1 MSSAPEVL
9 PSVNEIPERPELVEI
24 NNCVRDTLSSL
35 DIEGVEFFLE
45 LDGETLM
52 LTLQTKKFLEAQDL
66 AVQLGKQIEQ
76 IAPANILELA
86 VYKRKTA
93 ENKAF
98 LIKEMALNKH
108 GSSTASKVAAKTDG
122 GANADRDPTQS
133 IDKKS
138 SKAASKPQDRSNHAK
153 IQQQVRDICTSLDLE
168 SVEFFIEIE
177 GETISVIVQT
187 KKFLE
192 AQDLAASLGTQI
204 ELIAPAGIRE
214 LAVYKR
220 KNAET
225 KAFLVNKMAVNKH
238 DEPEE
243 EINIMTNSPN
253 PTPNPYRRGRLSAF
267 DQLIAIVVALTGI
280 GMVLF
285 WVIGQKYRQ
294 LDLEGGISNLSENKV
309 GLLGNGKPIVSN
321 PIVSVANKDRHN
333 PQSVTTIPSPAPT
346 TIVKTIASGA
356 NRDRH
361 NPQPVTTIPSPAST
375 TIVETIASF
384 ANRDRHNPQP
394 VTTIPSPAPTTIVKT
409 VEVPAEPPKTTRPAP
424 VAVAPVVQPTVV
436 PPAKPVAKTPEFTD
450 VPKQFWGETYITE
463 LQKRGILDD
472 FGSGKFDPSKPIT
485 RGEYAKMLDRAFAD
499 RPATTTTANFKDIPS
514 DYPRKK
520 AIDKSVQL
528 GFMTGYSPTKFFPN
542 QKIPRYQ
549 LQISLAKGMKLNPP
563 ANTDRVLSKFT
574 DAKEMP
580 KYAREKMAAA
590 VDAGLTIKD
599 RTKNLLKPVK
609 TATRADAAALIYQ
622 ALVKEGKIQ
631 PQQKP

>member
-1 MSSAPEVL
+1 MSSSPEVS
-9 PSVNEIPERPELVEI
+9 PSVNGIPERPEIVEI
-24 NNCVRDTLSSL
+24 NNCVRDTLASL

-52 LTLQTKKFLEAQDL
+52 LTLQTKKFLGAQDL
-66 AVQLGKQIEQ
+66 AAQLGKQIEQ

-98 LIKEMALNKH
+98 LIKEMALDKQ
-108 GSSTASKVAAKTDG
+108 GPSIASKVAAKTNG
-122 GANADRDPTQS
+122 GANADRDPTKS

-138 SKAASKPQDRSNHAK
+138 SKASSKQQDRFNPEE
-153 IQQQVRDICTSLDLE
+153 IQQQVRDICTSLDLKA
-168 SVEFFIEIE
+168 VEFFIEIE
-177 GETISVIVQT
+177 GETLSVIVQT
-187 KKFLE
+187 KEFLE
-192 AQDLAASLGTQI
+192 AQDLAANLGKQI

-220 KNAET
+220 ENAET
-225 KAFLVNKMAVNKH
+225 KAFLVNKWAVNKH

-253 PTPNPYRRGRLSAF
+253 PTPNPYRRRRLSAF
-267 DQLIAIVVALTGI
+267 DELIAIVVALTGI
-280 GMVLF
+280 GMVFF

-309 GLLGNGKPIVSN
+309 GLLGSGKPI
-321 PIVSVANKDRHN
+321 
-333 PQSVTTIPSPAPT
+333 
-346 TIVKTIASGA
+346 KTIASVA
-356 NRDRH
+356 K
-361 NPQPVTTIPSPAST
+361 
-375 TIVETIASF
+375 
-384 ANRDRHNPQP
+384 RDRHNPQP

-409 VEVPAEPPKTTRPAP
+409 IASVAKRDRHNPQPVTTIPSPTPTTIVKTVEGRQSYWWYVDIFSPTPTTIVKTVEVPAEPPKTTVPAP
-424 VAVAPVVQPTVV
+424 VAVAPVVLPTVV
-436 PPAKPVAKTPEFTD
+436 PPAAPVAKTPKFTD

-514 DYPRKK
+514 DYPRKE

-542 QKIPRYQ
+542 QKIPRFQ

-563 ANTDRVLSKFT
+563 ASTDKVLSKFT

-590 VDAGLTIKD
+590 VNAGLTIKD

-622 ALVKEGKIQ
+622 VLVKKGKIQ

>member
-1 MSSAPEVL
+1 MSSAPEVS
-9 PSVNEIPERPELVEI
+9 PSVNGIPERPELVEI
-24 NNCVRDTLSSL
+24 NNCVRDTLASL

-66 AVQLGKQIEQ
+66 AAQLGKQIEQ

-98 LIKEMALNKH
+98 LIKEMALNKQ
-108 GSSTASKVAAKTDG
+108 GPSTASKVAAKTNG
-122 GANADRDPTQS
+122 GANADRDSTKS
-133 IDKKS
+133 INKKS
-138 SKAASKPQDRSNHAK
+138 SKASSKQQDRSNPEE
-153 IQQQVRDICTSLDLE
+153 IQQQVRDICTSLDLKA
-168 SVEFFIEIE
+168 VEFFIEIE
-177 GETISVIVQT
+177 GETLSVIVQT
-187 KKFLE
+187 KEFLE
-192 AQDLAASLGTQI
+192 AQDLAANLGKQI

-253 PTPNPYRRGRLSAF
+253 PTPNPYRRRRLSAF
-267 DQLIAIVVALTGI
+267 DELIVIVVALTGI
-280 GMVLF
+280 GIVFF
-285 WVIGQKYRQ
+285 WGIGQKYRQ
-294 LDLEGGISNLSENKV
+294 LNLEGGISNLSGNNKV
-309 GLLGNGKPIVSN
+309 GLLGSGKPI
-321 PIVSVANKDRHN
+321 
-333 PQSVTTIPSPAPT
+333 
-346 TIVKTIASGA
+346 KTIASVA
-356 NRDRH
+356 KRDRH
-361 NPQPVTTIPSPAST
+361 NPQPVTTIPSPT
-375 TIVETIASF
+375 
-384 ANRDRHNPQP
+384 
-394 VTTIPSPAPTTIVKT
+394 PTTIVKTVEGRQSYWWYVDIFSPTPTTIFKT
-409 VEVPAEPPKTTRPAP
+409 VEVPAEPPKTTVPAP
-424 VAVAPVVQPTVV
+424 VAVAPVVLPTVV
-436 PPAKPVAKTPEFTD
+436 PPAEPVAKTPEFTD

-528 GFMTGYSPTKFFPN
+528 GFMTGYSPTKFSPN
-542 QKIPRYQ
+542 QKIPRFQ

-563 ANTDRVLSKFT
+563 ASTDKVLSKFT

-590 VDAGLTIKD
+590 VNAGLTIKD

-622 ALVKEGKIQ
+622 ALVKKGKIQ